1 MREPARIVASLE
13 MATQLRE
20 ALERGTKAHESTGWD
35 DGVFYVELGRLAGS
49 LLRWRDARPSEVEQ
63 LVDTLRQVHAGLVT
77 HRAPQAEDV
86 VAALC
91 PPDSAG
97 ASGANDG
104 VGTRTVQ

>member
-63 LVDTLRQVHAGLVT
+63 WVDTLRQVHAGLLT
-77 HRAPQAEDV
+77 HRAPRVEEV
-86 VAALC
+86 V
-91 PPDSAG
+91 SAVARQVPRISARRAMG
-97 ASGANDG
+97 
-104 VGTRTVQ
+104 